1 MNGDGGM
8 GRESSEVEKGL
19 DGKGDKE
26 GMVGSGE
33 GLDGSGEGLDG
44 KRV

>member
-1 MNGDGGM
+1 MNEDDGM
-8 GRESSEVEKGL
+8 GSKEGSWEVEKGL

-26 GMVGSGE
+26 GMVE
-33 GLDGSGEGLDG
+33 GGEGLDG